1 MMRSLIII
9 YLAILFRPSDAF
21 SSEVAGS
28 ARIAQQLQRKSN
40 RKAYIARKSNAI
52 DTRLKAADLDT
63 VALVTGQENYGFG
76 VVVLGEALWSFAQAP
91 SMSNIKVIIPPA
103 IAAVILF
110 AVSGPMVTSGDAGS
124 VALGLE
130 IATIVSALLGA
141 NYVARMAAPY
151 SESPKEI
158 AFFGLLVAIAGFFS
172 FSQNLVVD
180 GFVQLPNLPSIP
192 FPQIPL
198 GLGED
203 IDTTIQ

>member
-1 MMRSLIII
+1 MKPLLLIC
-9 YLAILFRPSDAF
+9 LAILFSPSEAF
-21 SSEVAGS
+21 TAIRHKSRSVRNAPTQS
-28 ARIAQQLQRKSN
+28 VRKIC
-40 RKAYIARKSNAI
+40 IARKPNAI
-52 DTRLKAADLDT
+52 DSRLNAVDLET
-63 VALVTGQENYGFG
+63 VALVTGQENYGLG
-76 VVVLGEALWSFAQAP
+76 IVVLGEALWSFAQAP
-91 SMSNIKVIIPPA
+91 SMSNVKVIIPPA

-124 VALGLE
+124 VELGLE
-130 IATIVSALLGA
+130 IATAVSALLGA

-172 FSQNLVVD
+172 FSQNLIVD
-180 GFVQLPNLPSIP
+180 GFIQLPNLPSIP